1 MFTLYNSRD
10 FSQSARLEDFEKII
24 SPKEGI
30 RLARIYYELD
40 DDKNQRSTIF
50 GLPQRKWNVNRY
62 SSGAYERPS
71 IGRCNRI
78 YDEIQHKLSVGWII
92 AIDYDEHWSWDRN
105 PFYFDQDGE
114 LVYEP
119 FMPDVFDSIFA
130 ERVRRAYQETL
141 DRGLERKPRPTQ
153 KIEYGAPGYLEP
165 TLKPLT
171 VVPRHSC
178 PVEEDKPSREP
189 VDAGFCVLP
198 YDATPSSFESRFF
211 INPPD
216 GTRELYHKLNPDIKK
231 QPGSILLVVDPEK
244 QDQQQIEILQKAR
257 DRIDNALAP
266 LTLPEARVLHK
277 NRASVDIFSSQLYSD
292 ALGQSGD
299 ILGYIK
305 DTGGGYYEEINKTL
319 NEIQALYKK
328 TYSSNSGRISG
339 EEFFGQRERLF
350 KKLDGILN
358 KFSKERL
365 NLKQYEDIKQALGL
379 STKSIMHKWD
389 QTGVKDI
396 EGYASYIE
404 KSAKLIKIMRTTG
417 YVGVGLD
424 FASYTTNVYE
434 ACAKGRESECR
445 KAAITEYSKFGFKQ
459 TASFAGGA
467 AGGIMGR
474 AACTWVLGLI
484 TSEAG
489 GIGASVCL
497 VSGIA
502 SSIAGGKFLE
512 KMGEKLGDRFGGLVN
527 DDIDNPELKLYDPDS
542 FNEAA
547 GILIYEKIFNR

>member
-62 SSGAYERPS
+62 SSGAYERPP

-244 QDQQQIEILQKAR
+244 QDQQQIETLQKAR

-266 LTLPEARVLHK
+266 LTLPEARVLHE

-292 ALGQSGD
+292 ALGQRGD

-459 TASFAGGA
+459 TASFAAGA

>member
-10 FSQSARLEDFEKII
+10 FSQSARLEDFEKIV

-30 RLARIYYELD
+30 RLAKIYYELD
-40 DDKNQRSTIF
+40 DNKNQRSTIF

-62 SSGAYERPS
+62 SSGAYERPP

-105 PFYFDQDGE
+105 PFYFDEDGE

-130 ERVRRAYQETL
+130 ERVRRVYQETL
-141 DRGLERKPRPTQ
+141 DRELGRKPRPTQ
-153 KIEYGAPGYLEP
+153 KIEYGAPGYIEP

-198 YDATPSSFESRFF
+198 YEATPSSFESRFF

-244 QDQQQIEILQKAR
+244 QDQQQIEALQKAR
-257 DRIDNALAP
+257 DRIDKALAP
-266 LTLPEARVLHK
+266 LTLPEARVLHE

-305 DTGGGYYEEINKTL
+305 DAGAGYYEEINKTL
-319 NEIQALYKK
+319 NEIQELYKK

-417 YVGVGLD
+417 YIGVGLD

-512 KMGEKLGDRFGGLVN
+512 KIGEKLGDRFGGLVN
-527 DDIDNPELKLYDPDS
+527 EDIDNPELKLYDPDS

-547 GILIYEKIFNR
+547 GILIYEKIFN